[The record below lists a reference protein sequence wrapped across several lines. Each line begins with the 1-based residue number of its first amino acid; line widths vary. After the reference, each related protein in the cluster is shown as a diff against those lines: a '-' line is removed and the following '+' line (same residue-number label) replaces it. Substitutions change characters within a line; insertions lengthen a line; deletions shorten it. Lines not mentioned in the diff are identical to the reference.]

1 MPETGNVYHCKLLST
16 YVKSRYS
23 FAMLYR
29 TFPKIPELKVSAL
42 GLGCMR
48 LPVIAD
54 DPSAID
60 EAGASDILK
69 AAIDAGVNYVDTAW
83 PYHREQS
90 EPWLGRAIKTLD
102 CRDSVL
108 LATKAP
114 IWLIGEEAD
123 WEKYLSEQLGRLQT
137 DHIDFYL
144 VHALNRQRWQTV
156 LKTGGLDF
164 LARARAEGRIRHVGF
179 SFHDNIDTFKTI
191 VDGYQDWDF
200 CQVQYNYL
208 DEEYQAGD
216 AGIRYAA
223 DRGIGVIVMEPLR
236 GGLLAR
242 APDGVRKIFARY
254 PTPRMPAEWA
264 LRHVLDRQE
273 VVTVL
278 SGMGTTGQ
286 LWENAAVASS
296 ARPNSITRGER
307 AILDEA
313 RAWLVSRMAVPCTA
327 CGYCSPCPSG
337 VNIVDTFGMWN
348 EASMFGTLEANSK
361 AYRTT
366 LVANGKGVELCTEC
380 GACLPKCPQGIDI
393 HAMLKKA
400 HAALS
405 G

>member
-1 MPETGNVYHCKLLST
+1 
-16 YVKSRYS
+16 
-23 FAMLYR
+23 
-29 TFPKIPELKVSAL
+29 
-42 GLGCMR
+42 MR

-60 EAGASDILK
+60 EAGATDILR

-90 EPWLGRAIKTLD
+90 EPWLGRAIKALD
-102 CRDSVL
+102 CRDRVL

-114 IWLIGEEAD
+114 IWLIHKEAD
-123 WEKYLSEQLGRLQT
+123 WDSYLAEQLVRLQT

-144 VHALNRQRWQTV
+144 VHALNRERWQTV
-156 LKTGGLDF
+156 LKTGGLEF
-164 LARARAEGRIRHVGF
+164 LAKAKAEGRIGHIGF
-179 SFHDNIDTFKTI
+179 SFHDNLDSFKAI
-191 VDGYQDWDF
+191 VDGYPDWEF
-200 CQVQYNYL
+200 CQVQYNYF

-223 DRGIGVIVMEPLR
+223 DRGLGVIVMEPLR

-242 APDGVRKIFARY
+242 VPEAVRKIFALY

-278 SGMGTTGQ
+278 SGMGTAGQ

-296 ARPNSITRGER
+296 ARPNSITQSER
-307 AILDEA
+307 AVLDEA
-313 RAWLVSRMAVPCTA
+313 RAWLVSSMAVPCTA
-327 CGYCSPCPSG
+327 CGYCSPCPNG

-348 EASMFGTLEANSK
+348 EASMFGTLEDNGK
-361 AYRTT
+361 NYRSN
-366 LVANGKGVELCTEC
+366 LVAKGKGAEQCTEC
-380 GACLPKCPQGIDI
+380 GECVPKCPQGIDI
-393 HAMLKKA
+393 PAMLKKA
-400 HAALS
+400 GAAFS
-405 G
+405 S